1 MNALMRDFH
10 AICDFGGRFAGSD
23 GEAAACEWL
32 ERRLGEVSG
41 EAPRRFP
48 VAYRGWSRGEAVL
61 ERLDG
66 PGEIHHCISLVQ
78 SPSTPIDG
86 LAADLVDIGR
96 GTEADFDRAGCAV
109 EGSIV
114 LVRHEY
120 MFAADTVH
128 RRRKYDWAVDRGA
141 AGFLI
146 ASHISGPDHPVT
158 GSSGATPDRGI
169 PAAGISAAT
178 AEALTGNG
186 PARVRLRIA
195 ADHAPRRTDNLILD
209 LPGKGPERVVL
220 SAHIDGHHL
229 AESAMDNATGLAA
242 ALSVVAELAPRV
254 AGFEC
259 GLRVGLFNVEEW
271 ALTGS
276 ADYVDS
282 LSDAEL
288 AAIRLNLNLDS
299 VAGSANLTALTSDYP
314 ALERWLLER
323 AKIHGAELGV
333 HRPLMANSD
342 HYNFARAG
350 VPATR
355 LVAGFDQPDSNLRYV
370 LTPADT
376 RGKVRVCELAGAVRL
391 TARLVEDACRPPALE
406 LRQGSVRAELPPP
419 RAVRANAGPDDSA
432 LGDGGEREGYPV
444 LATSGPGTAGDRPPT
459 PDGLPIPQLPE
470 K

>member
-10 AICDFGGRFAGSD
+10 AICDLGGRFAGSD
-23 GEAAACEWL
+23 SEAAACDWL
-32 ERRLGEVSG
+32 ERRLEEISS
-41 EAPRRFP
+41 EAPRRVP

-61 ERLDG
+61 ERMDG
-66 PGEIHHCISLVQ
+66 PGDRHDCISLVQ
-78 SPSTPIDG
+78 SPPTSTDG
-86 LAADLVDIGR
+86 LNADLIDIGR
-96 GTEADFDRAGCAV
+96 GTEADFDRAGTAV
-109 EGSIV
+109 EGNIV

-146 ASHISGPDHPVT
+146 ASHIPGPDHPVT

-178 AEALTGNG
+178 AESLTGDG

-195 ADHAPRRTDNLILD
+195 VNEVPRRSDNLILD

-242 ALSVVAELAPRV
+242 VLAVVAELAPRI
-254 AGFEC
+254 ADFEC
-259 GLRVGLFNVEEW
+259 GLRVGLFTVEEW
-271 ALTGS
+271 ALSGS

-282 LSDAEL
+282 LTTEERATL
-288 AAIRLNLNLDS
+288 RLNLNLDS
-299 VAGSANLTALTSDYP
+299 VAGSPNLTALTSEFP
-314 ALERWLLER
+314 ALEAWLLEY
-323 AKIHGAELGV
+323 AAVHGVTLGA

-350 VPATR
+350 VPAAR
-355 LVAGFDQPDSNLRYV
+355 LVAGFDEPESNLRYV

-376 RGKVRVCELAGAVRL
+376 RDAVRAEDLVAAARL
-391 TARLVEDACRPPALE
+391 TARLVEDACRTPE
-406 LRQGSVRAELPPP
+406 LDLR
-419 RAVRANAGPDDSA
+419 
-432 LGDGGEREGYPV
+432 
-444 LATSGPGTAGDRPPT
+444 
-459 PDGLPIPQLPE
+459 
-470 K
+470 